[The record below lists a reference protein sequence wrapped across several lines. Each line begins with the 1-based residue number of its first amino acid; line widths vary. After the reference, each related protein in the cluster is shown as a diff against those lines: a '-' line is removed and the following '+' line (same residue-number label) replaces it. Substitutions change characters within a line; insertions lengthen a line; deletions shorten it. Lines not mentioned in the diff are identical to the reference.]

1 MNIDNL
7 KKAARIDKKIV
18 YRKLKNK
25 LTNKLL
31 DKLYRMRDGK
41 LSTYSYDYI
50 SYFKIDYSKSLDII
64 SLFEIEL
71 DDNEF
76 ESFSLQCLEHKHKIL
91 SDTLVSVDSNTD
103 FSSHQ
108 KRFNPKLIPFSTQ
121 CYNRISDDY
130 KLFDWQK
137 DYNSDYNW
145 DFKWFKDINY
155 GNSSGND
162 IKIPWEIGR
171 LQHLP
176 IIAIEYLRTD
186 SPILLNEIRNQI
198 FDFMASNPPNFGVQ
212 WMTSMDIGIRLVNL
226 IFTLFTL
233 RIKGE
238 IFDKNETEF
247 IDSYLFNHYLHIKE
261 NIEYSEGM
269 RGNHYLSNLCSI
281 IIYISFTEDNEG
293 KNALL
298 NKYKRLLEIE
308 LDYQFNEDGTNF
320 EGSTRYHIFTHQMLI
335 TVDLILK
342 NYGLGQ
348 LSSEKMNSIANFSL
362 ELLSYE
368 FPPQV
373 GDNDSGYY
381 WKVLDSEH
389 YTYNTIKRLLN
400 KTYIYTNIDNYN
412 DFGYIRKKYD
422 KYDLIFQCG
431 KLGQNGKG
439 GHNHNDN
446 LSYQLYIDKQPFI
459 VDIGSFCYTSDFDER
474 NKYRSTRSHNVLLV
488 SNIEQN
494 ELSNSRNDDMFWIDT
509 DNSNARLELNEKDK
523 VSGSIDYGGKTYTRS
538 IDTYSEL
545 IIINDIYN
553 NKITKVMSLY
563 LHPDINIESVENNV
577 YKLWNEKNTVYFEA
591 KEVKI
596 SIEKYNFSPKYGV
609 KLESFKIVITSTN
622 NIITHKFRLSLEN

>member
-1 MNIDNL
+1 MNIDNF

-71 DDNEF
+71 DNNEF

-103 FSSHQ
+103 FSTHQ
-108 KRFNPKLIPFSTQ
+108 NKFNPKLIPFSTQ

-130 KLFDWQK
+130 ILFDWQK

-162 IKIPWEIGR
+162 IKVPWEIGR

-176 IIAIEYLRTD
+176 ILAIEYLRTD

-226 IFTLFTL
+226 MFTLFTL
-233 RIKGE
+233 RSKGQ
-238 IFDKNETEF
+238 IFDKNEIEF
-247 IDSYLFNHYLHIKE
+247 IDSYLFDHYLHIKE

-335 TVDLILK
+335 TVDVILK

-373 GDNDSGYY
+373 GDNDSGFY
-381 WKVLDSEH
+381 WKVLGSEH
-389 YTYNTIKRLLN
+389 YTYNTVKRLIN
-400 KTYIYTNIDNYN
+400 KNYLYSNNDNYN

-446 LSYQLYIDKQPFI
+446 LSYQLYIDKLPFI
-459 VDIGSFCYTSDFDER
+459 VDIGSFCYTSDFEER

-509 DNSNARLELNEKDK
+509 NNSNAILELNEKDK
-523 VSGSIDYGGKTYTRS
+523 VSGSIDYGGKTYTRN
-538 IDTYSEL
+538 IDTNSEL
-545 IIINDIYN
+545 IIITDIYD
-553 NKITKVMSLY
+553 NKITKEISLY

-577 YKLWNEKNTVYFEA
+577 YKLWNEKNTIYFEA
-591 KEVKI
+591 NEVKI
-596 SIEKYNFSPKYGV
+596 SIEKYHFSPQYGV
-609 KLESFKIVITSTN
+609 KLDSTKIVLTSTN
-622 NIITHKFRLSLEN
+622 NNITHKFRVSLES